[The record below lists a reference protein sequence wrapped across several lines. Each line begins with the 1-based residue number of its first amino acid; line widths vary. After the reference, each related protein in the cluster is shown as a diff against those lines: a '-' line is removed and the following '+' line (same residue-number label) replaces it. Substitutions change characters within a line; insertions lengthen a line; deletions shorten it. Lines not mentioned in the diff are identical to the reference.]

1 MKDIYDLR
9 SIVDAESFPWKEIL
23 IGIAKSGKQAGVFYG
38 HHDTSLDLSHEQ
50 QVWYKSVATSEPLS
64 ALIILLTSAK
74 SWHDAWYKFGIEEH
88 WTPTSN
94 IKHFPLLRLWLKEN
108 NIFKQIGRQIV
119 FLQLQNA
126 NSPKHVDQDLNDA
139 PEEYRKNSEFIWI
152 TSETNG
158 KKLFVN
164 NTEAPHITWF
174 NSYREHYT
182 LPESGVRWSLRVDG
196 LFTEE
201 FKEKLKQI

>member
-9 SIVDAESFPWKEIL
+9 SIVNAESFPWEEIP

-38 HHDTSLDLSHEQ
+38 HYDASMDLSHEQ
-50 QVWYKSVATSEPLS
+50 QVWYNSIVNSEPLN
-64 ALIILLTSAK
+64 ALIVLLTSAK
-74 SWHDAWYKFGIEEH
+74 SWHDAWYKLEIEEY
-88 WTPTSN
+88 WNSTPN
-94 IKHFPLLRLWLKEN
+94 IKNFPLLQTWIKQS
-108 NIFKQIGRQIV
+108 NIFKQTGRQLV

-126 NSPKHVDQDLNDA
+126 NSPRHVDADLNNA

-164 NTEAPHITWF
+164 NIEAPYITWF
-174 NSYREHYT
+174 NSYLEHYT
-182 LPESGVRWSLRVDG
+182 LPESGVRWSIRIDG

-201 FKEKLKQI
+201 FKEKLKHV

>member
-9 SIVDAESFPWKEIL
+9 SIVNAESFPWEEIP

-38 HHDTSLDLSHEQ
+38 HYDASMDLSHEQ
-50 QVWYKSVATSEPLS
+50 QVWYNSIVNSEPLN
-64 ALIILLTSAK
+64 ALIVLLTSAK
-74 SWHDAWYKFGIEEH
+74 SWLDAWYKLEIEEY
-88 WTPTSN
+88 WNSTPN
-94 IKHFPLLRLWLKEN
+94 IKNFPLLQTWIKQS
-108 NIFKQIGRQIV
+108 NIFKQTGRQLV

-126 NSPKHVDQDLNDA
+126 NSPRHVDADLNNA

-164 NTEAPHITWF
+164 NIEAPYITWF
-174 NSYREHYT
+174 NSYLEHYT
-182 LPESGVRWSLRVDG
+182 LPESGVRWSIRIDG

-201 FKEKLKQI
+201 FKEKLKHV

>member
-9 SIVDAESFPWKEIL
+9 SIVNAESFPWKEIP

-38 HHDTSLDLSHEQ
+38 HYDTDLDLSHEQ
-50 QVWYKSVATSEPLS
+50 QVWYKSVATSGPLS

-74 SWHDAWYKFGIEEH
+74 SWHDAWYKLEIEEH

-94 IKHFPLLRLWLKEN
+94 IINFPLLQSWLKEN
-108 NIFKQIGRQIV
+108 NIFKQMGRQIV

-126 NSPKHVDQDLNDA
+126 NSPRHIDADLNDA

-164 NTEAPHITWF
+164 NTEAPNITWF
-174 NSYREHYT
+174 NSYKEHYT
-182 LPESGVRWSLRVDG
+182 LPESGVRWSLRIDG

-201 FKEKLKQI
+201 FKEKLKQL